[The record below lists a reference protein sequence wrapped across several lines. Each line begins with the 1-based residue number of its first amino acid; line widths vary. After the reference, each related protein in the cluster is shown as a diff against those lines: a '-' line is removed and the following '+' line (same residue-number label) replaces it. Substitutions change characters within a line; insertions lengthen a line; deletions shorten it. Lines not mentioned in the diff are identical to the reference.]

1 IWETL
6 IRWTI
11 TLKMLK
17 FSLWL
22 LLIILANQ
30 VLSRPNFVLIFADDV
45 GYGDFQSYGHP
56 TQERGPIDDLA
67 AEGMRFTQWYSAASL
82 CTPSRA
88 ALLTGRL
95 PIHSGM
101 VGPTRVL
108 HQNDAGGLPKN
119 ETTLAEALKELGY
132 KTGMVGKWHL
142 GINELKQNDGRHL
155 PKHHGFDFVGTNL
168 PFTFHLFCSPSETHY
183 KSSVTNTKIV
193 KIPAKHISVFLGGT
207 LAKLCLIE
215 LLWNLIHIVV
225 TTNML
230 LNPNQQYVP
239 KYPVDKMKIKCFL
252 SNKDEIIE
260 QPIIPEK
267 LTDKIVEG
275 AKQFITENQKNP
287 FFLYLSLPQTHV
299 AMFCKEEF
307 CNKSMRG
314 SYGDNVNEM
323 SWAVGEV
330 VNQLKDLNLDQNT
343 LVMFLSDHGPAV
355 EFCYTGGSTGGLKG
369 GKASS
374 WDGGIK
380 VPAVAWWP
388 GTIQPGVKT
397 QVVSTMDIFPTF
409 LQLAGNEGNNG
420 NLDGMSISDLLLSN
434 HDNEVHEILFH
445 YCSDR
450 LMAVRYGRYKIHF
463 HTQHL
468 HVFNSNC
475 IDGKALENIVDYF
488 DCYANTTTHNP
499 PLIFDIN
506 TDPEE
511 LFPLEAA
518 PRAHIIE
525 EVEKQVAKHQKTI
538 KPVASQLGRHGKD
551 LQPCCNPPSCVC
563 NYPNPDKRKTEL

>member
-1 IWETL
+1 
-6 IRWTI
+6 
-11 TLKMLK
+11 MLK

-168 PFTFHLFCSPSETHY
+168 PFTFHLFCSPSE
-183 KSSVTNTKIV
+183 
-193 KIPAKHISVFLGGT
+193 
-207 LAKLCLIE
+207 
-215 LLWNLIHIVV
+215 
-225 TTNML
+225 
-230 LNPNQQYVP
+230 
-239 KYPVDKMKIKCFL
+239 YPVDKMKIKCFL